1 MILIADSGSTKTEWV
16 FLSGQ
21 NVEKRIKTIGFNPY
35 YYKAD
40 EFFHVIKNELDGKI
54 PNEPINEIYY
64 YGAGCSTIENCFI
77 VSRALEKLFPGS
89 KAKINH
95 DLYGT
100 ALSLF
105 GSEKGIACILGTGS
119 NACLWDGQ
127 KVERGSPSLGYLL
140 GDEGSGTYLGK
151 LLLRGILTGEADY
164 EITSLF
170 YQENKL
176 TFSGTL
182 DILYKL
188 PNPNKFMSEMA
199 MFIKLY
205 IGHPYCQKLVKQSFT
220 DFLTKHVLKFPE
232 SRKLPVSFS
241 GSIAYH
247 FQDFL
252 KPVLK
257 ENDIILGKILKEPME
272 GLIGYHIKQL
282 KLQKA

>member
-1 MILIADSGSTKTEWV
+1 MILIADSGSTKTEWA
-16 FLSGQ
+16 FINGQ
-21 NVEKRIKTIGFNPY
+21 QVVKRIKTIGFNPY
-35 YYKAD
+35 YYKAE
-40 EFFHVIKNELDGKI
+40 EFFHVIKNELSGNI
-54 PNEPINEIYY
+54 PDEPVEIIYY

-100 ALSLF
+100 ALALLNN
-105 GSEKGIACILGTGS
+105 EKGIACILGTGS

-127 KVERGSPSLGYLL
+127 KVEKGSPSLGYLL

-176 TFSGTL
+176 NFSGTL

-205 IGHPYCQKLVKQSFT
+205 IGHPYCQKLVMQSFQ
-220 DFLTKHVLKFPE
+220 DFVSRHILKFPE
-232 SRKLPVSFS
+232 AHFVPVSFS
-241 GSIAYH
+241 GSIAFH
-247 FQDFL
+247 FQKFL
-252 KPVLK
+252 KIVLA
-257 ENDIILGKILKEPME
+257 ENSIILGKILQEPME
-272 GLIGYHIKQL
+272 GLIEYHVKHPAYQN
-282 KLQKA
+282 A